1 MIKRIWPVAL
11 VVGSNIIYHI
21 CAKEIPSDMDAF
33 ASLTITYAVS
43 FIATIICY
51 LIFKKASGSE
61 GFGKEIRKA
70 NLAPFALGIIIV
82 GLEFGW
88 IMAYKAGRQVSMGYI
103 IVTSVVSAVLLGVGC
118 FVYKEKITLNKV
130 IGVAL
135 CLAGL
140 IIINL

>member
-1 MIKRIWPVAL
+1 MPCGPCPDKQEGRL
-11 VVGSNIIYHI
+11 
-21 CAKEIPSDMDAF
+21 D
-33 ASLTITYAVS
+33 
-43 FIATIICY
+43 

-88 IMAYKAGRQVSMGYI
+88 IMAYKAGWQVSMGYI

>member
-51 LIFKKASGSE
+51 LIFKKLPEVKVLAKRFARPTWPLSPSVLSSLGSSLD
-61 GFGKEIRKA
+61 G
-70 NLAPFALGIIIV
+70 
-82 GLEFGW
+82 
-88 IMAYKAGRQVSMGYI
+88 
-103 IVTSVVSAVLLGVGC
+103 
-118 FVYKEKITLNKV
+118 
-130 IGVAL
+130 
-135 CLAGL
+135 
-140 IIINL
+140 